1 MRVPLRMASGGEQ
14 AARTRQAQQPIKAA
28 RTASANVRAVV
39 LVAFGMASI
48 TCLWDSG
55 GSRSG
60 FQNVDAAA
68 RWRSSGEVSASATI
82 ASSFASAVVWPC

>member
-60 FQNVDAAA
+60 FQNVDK
-68 RWRSSGEVSASATI
+68 
-82 ASSFASAVVWPC
+82 PCRALAQFR